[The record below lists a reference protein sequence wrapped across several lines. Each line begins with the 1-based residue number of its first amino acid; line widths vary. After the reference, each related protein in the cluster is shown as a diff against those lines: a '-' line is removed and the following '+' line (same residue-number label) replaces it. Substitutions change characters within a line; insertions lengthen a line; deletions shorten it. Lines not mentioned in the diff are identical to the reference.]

1 MKSKRIA
8 VFLMALVIL
17 VLGQSASAET
27 LPPGFPFAACPGGT
41 IIESYS
47 GDTSQIVEFK
57 TTQSAAQIS
66 AFYTQDIKSKGW
78 NLTSGGMQ
86 TPDYSVLR
94 ATKGK
99 AKVIMHISLDPTI
112 HLVRARLVLLF
123 NPE

>member
-1 MKSKRIA
+1 MKSRRIA
-8 VFLMALVIL
+8 VLLMLLVALA
-17 VLGQSASAET
+17 LGQSAYAESM
-27 LPPGFPFAACPGGT
+27 PPNFPFAACPGGT

-66 AFYTQDIKSKGW
+66 AFYTQDIKAKGW

-99 AKVIMHISLDPTI
+99 AKVVMHLSGN
-112 HLVRARLVLLF
+112 RARLVLLF

>member
-1 MKSKRIA
+1 MKIKRI
-8 VFLMALVIL
+8 VVLLISLVEL
-17 VLGQSASAET
+17 ALGQSAYSET
-27 LPPGFPFAACPGGT
+27 LPPGFPFDACPGGK

-66 AFYTQDIKSKGW
+66 AFYTQDIKAKGW

-86 TPDYSVLR
+86 TPYYSVLR

-99 AKVIMHISLDPTI
+99 AKVIVHISSDERSPA
-112 HLVRARLVLLF
+112 RARIVLLF

>member
-8 VFLMALVIL
+8 VLLMTLIALA
-17 VLGQSASAET
+17 LGQSVLAES

-41 IIESYS
+41 IVESYNS
-47 GDTSQIVEFK
+47 DVSQIVEFK
-57 TTQSAAQIS
+57 TTQSAAQVS
-66 AFYTQDIKSKGW
+66 AFYTQDIKAKGW

-99 AKVIMHISLDPTI
+99 AKVVMHLSGN
-112 HLVRARLVLLF
+112 RARLVLLF